1 MKNLYKHIFYEV
13 FFTKVLSHTFLK
25 HFLPD
30 KIMENPWY
38 VDTIDA
44 FYCLKCPECVF
55 DTKGQTI
62 FHNHAVENHP
72 LSFVFFEKK
81 PENEIYVITEECKDG
96 IKIS

>member
-55 DTKGQTI
+55 DTKDQTI
-62 FHNHAVENHP
+62 FHNHAVEAENHL
-72 LSFVFFEKK
+72 LSFLGRNQKMK
-81 PENEIYVITEECKDG
+81 
-96 IKIS
+96 SMS